1 MRNSPDTL
9 GHQPDDIAGLL
20 KTHGVMPTQQRMQI
34 ARVLFNCDQ
43 HVSADQ
49 VLRRVNEGSRH
60 VSKATVYNTLG
71 LFVRKGL
78 VREVIVDPTRVFYD
92 SNTSEHHHF
101 YNIDT
106 GELID
111 IHPDSLAVDSI
122 VSPPEGTVTYGVDVI
137 IRIRNAS

>member
-1 MRNSPDTL
+1 
-9 GHQPDDIAGLL
+9 
-20 KTHGVMPTQQRMQI
+20 MPTQQRMQI
-34 ARVLFNCDQ
+34 ARVLFNRDQ

-49 VLRRVNEGSRH
+49 IMRRVNEGSNH

-71 LFVRKGL
+71 LFARRGL

-111 IHPDSLAVDSI
+111 IHSDNLAVDSLA
-122 VSPPEGTVTYGVDVI
+122 SPPDGTVTEGVDVI

>member
-1 MRNSPDTL
+1 MGNLPEIFGR
-9 GHQPDDIAGLL
+9 QPDDIAGLL
-20 KTHGVMPTQQRMQI
+20 KSHGVMPTQQRMQI
-34 ARVLFNCDQ
+34 ARVLFSCDQ
-43 HVSADQ
+43 HASADQ
-49 VLRRVNEGSRH
+49 ILQRVNEGSSH

-92 SNTSEHHHF
+92 SNTSQHHHF
-101 YNIDT
+101 YNVDT

-111 IHPDSLAVDSI
+111 IHSDSLAVDSI
-122 VSPPEGTVTYGVDVI
+122 ASPPEGTVTDGVEVI

>member
-1 MRNSPDTL
+1 MGNLPEIFGR
-9 GHQPDDIAGLL
+9 QPDDIAGLL
-20 KTHGVMPTQQRMQI
+20 KSHGVMPTQQRMQI
-34 ARVLFNCDQ
+34 ARVLFSCDQ
-43 HVSADQ
+43 HASADQ
-49 VLRRVNEGSRH
+49 ILQRVNEGSSH

-92 SNTSEHHHF
+92 SNTSQHHHF
-101 YNIDT
+101 YNVDT

-122 VSPPEGTVTYGVDVI
+122 ASPPEGTVADGVDVI